1 MGVLP
6 QERLHTGESM
16 FSHEQYSKAQALI
29 ETQLRNYS
37 DLADF
42 QRDFVK
48 ATLAHSTVI
57 SRQIYNAL
65 NGTGVLFVEASEQIQ
80 GLFHQTP
87 NKSLE

>member
-1 MGVLP
+1 
-6 QERLHTGESM
+6 M
-16 FSHEQYSKAQALI
+16 FSLEQYSQTQSLI
-29 ETQLRNYS
+29 EVHFRNFS
-37 DLADF
+37 ELADF
-42 QRDFVK
+42 QQDFVK

-57 SRQIYNAL
+57 SRQICNAL